1 MRVYIPVTTRVLRE
15 MIETGELGPAPL
27 TAFAV
32 TPGLREWYRD
42 GDIEELEYAALL
54 EAARGS
60 LRLLDE
66 DPVSARRRA
75 VVAAEVPDDQ
85 VGPRPDLDRAVVR
98 LTAAVPMRQV
108 AAVHM
113 DGADAEA
120 AVRAAADSVL
130 EADLG
135 SDDAKFLLDEA
146 EGHELLWYASQEVGL
161 LLDLL

>member
-1 MRVYIPVTTRVLRE
+1 MRVYVPVTTHLLRAMVE
-15 MIETGELGPAPL
+15 SGELGPPPL

-32 TPGLREWYRD
+32 TPDLREWYRD
-42 GDIEELEYAALL
+42 GDMDELEYAALL

-66 DPVSARRRA
+66 DPTSARRRA
-75 VVAAEVPDDQ
+75 VVAAEVPDAQ
-85 VGPRPDLDRAVVR
+85 VELRPDLDRAVVR
-98 LTAAVPMRQV
+98 VTAAVPMRMV

-113 DGADAEA
+113 DGPDAEK
-120 AVRAAADSVL
+120 AVLAAADAVL

-146 EGHELLWYASQEVGL
+146 EGHEMLWYASQEVGPL
-161 LLDLL
+161 LALL